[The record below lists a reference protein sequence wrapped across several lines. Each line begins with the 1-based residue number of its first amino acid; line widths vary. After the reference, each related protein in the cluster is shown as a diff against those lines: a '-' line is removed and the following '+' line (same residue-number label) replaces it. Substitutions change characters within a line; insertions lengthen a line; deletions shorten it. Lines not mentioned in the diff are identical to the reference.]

1 MKTSRLNV
9 LDALISFILGILA
22 FSVYY
27 LTISGGAYPGKSAGL
42 IVQSCGLLPK
52 LTPNYPLWTIVMKG
66 VTALHVGSVVTRLN
80 LASALFGALSVALIY
95 SVVKTIVSRV
105 IVPSK
110 DNALRVVLASRL
122 AGVASAIFLAFCCPF
137 WIVSNRLDP
146 AAFHT
151 LLFLALTRLLL
162 SYTRSG
168 SAVLLSF
175 LSLLYGIAIT
185 EYVTLTLF
193 VPIFVTAVILSMW
206 ARENISKLQLLSAS
220 LCSIAG
226 ISAYFLVAWAFH
238 GSDGYFLREYV
249 GYFDVLWF
257 MWRDQ
262 VWSLTRSL
270 PRVGWLIVIFMSIT
284 PFLTALAV
292 GRRALNEEKD
302 WSYYILHMVL
312 SGLAVCVLLNVKF
325 APWPMSGGRLQTMP
339 YVLNAS
345 VFGYLVAY
353 WYLLETGPRLVPH
366 LSIRA
371 FLDNNTGAIVFLFGL
386 VGVLCLVLLQTVYKL
401 LRRCT
406 VSPIALAGFAVLCL
420 APFRNVHEAD
430 GRQSRFV
437 NEVASEMVKSIDD
450 RTWLITDGSIDNHLR
465 IAGMEQECELHLINV
480 FADQNHIGNKHAL
493 AELDSPRLRNLAQMG
508 MFTLVSEWIRDS
520 EEGSQSIAIAPI
532 PDIWIAGGLT
542 PVPRRLVFIGAEDTD
557 NLQPQSILEEHLAF
571 WNRITPVL
579 HESEPGDSL
588 SRWLKRHLV
597 RHSGLVANNLG
608 VLFEDLGDEDLAY
621 QAYAQSRSMDTNNV
635 SALLNQAS
643 MIERGFK
650 TDDSSEVVAEVDAL
664 SSRKDIQRLWALSR
678 TFGYVRSPE
687 AFVQSGMTW
696 TLSGRPGVAVSGL
709 QRALEMSP
717 EDEQDLVKLTLAG
730 VYMLED
736 EKLKSEKLYKEVLAK
751 DPKNVA
757 ALLGLSR
764 TLRSIGDLPGAEQ
777 FLTDAQNAGAPR
789 MHVAMEWAH
798 LNLAAGKPD
807 EARVV
812 LEELLQDES
821 GNLHVLTL
829 LCEILLHQN
838 DKTRLDTI
846 LDSLYRVPNGEGL
859 EAYVRSELA
868 FRDRDIENAHQHLIE
883 ALQVWPNHSG
893 LLSKVLRLELLLP
906 GKKEMLRRHAIRL
919 LGIAPNNILANYVM
933 GTIHIS
939 NGEYDLAEDSL
950 RRSIAARKSP
960 EALNDLAWLLFRKSN
975 YGEAEK
981 MARESLQL
989 NSKIYATW
997 DTLGLVL
1004 MRTGRLNEAETAFKE
1019 SLSLFQEDM
1028 QVVLNMAELR
1038 LLQGNKQQSAKM
1050 LERISPRSHQLPP
1063 EDQERFTKLREKI
1076 GG

>member
-122 AGVASAIFLAFCCPF
+122 AGVASAVFLAFCCPF

-193 VPIFVTAVILSMW
+193 VPIFVSAVILSMW

-353 WYLLETGPRLVPH
+353 WLLLPAIWWEGSE
-366 LSIRA
+366 LSGHRFI
-371 FLDNNTGAIVFLFGL
+371 
-386 VGVLCLVLLQTVYKL
+386 
-401 LRRCT
+401 RRCAGP
-406 VSPIALAGFAVLCL
+406 VIAVAAFSLLAW
-420 APFRNVHEAD
+420 APFRNLEASD

-542 PVPRRLVFIGAEDTD
+542 PVPKRLLFIGAEDTD
-557 NLQPQSILEEHLAF
+557 NLQPQSMLEEHLAF

-621 QAYAQSRSMDTNNV
+621 HAYAQSRSIDTNNV